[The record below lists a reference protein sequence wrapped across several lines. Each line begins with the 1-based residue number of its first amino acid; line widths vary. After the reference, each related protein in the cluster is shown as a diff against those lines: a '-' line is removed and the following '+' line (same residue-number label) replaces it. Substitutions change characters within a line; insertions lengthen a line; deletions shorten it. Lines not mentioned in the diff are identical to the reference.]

1 MNQFSTKYP
10 FAIRLTFSSIN
21 PETKVATEIDALT
34 FEFKLV
40 YIDVVGTQ
48 YEVSHIGDIYKNC
61 YVKDGELFARFENHK
76 FSKGKLR
83 KELYVDYVVTDV
95 TAGENFANGYWTNVY
110 PLPTE
115 IEMI

>member
-10 FAIRLTFSSIN
+10 FAVMLTFSSVN
-21 PETKVATEIDALT
+21 PETKVITEIDALT

-48 YEVSHIGDIYKNC
+48 YEVSHIGQTYKNC
-61 YVKDGELFARFENHK
+61 YVKDNELFARFENHK
-76 FSKGKLR
+76 FKQGILK
-83 KELYVDYVVTDV
+83 KELHVNYVVTDV
-95 TAGENFANGYWTNVY
+95 TAGENFTNGYWTNVY